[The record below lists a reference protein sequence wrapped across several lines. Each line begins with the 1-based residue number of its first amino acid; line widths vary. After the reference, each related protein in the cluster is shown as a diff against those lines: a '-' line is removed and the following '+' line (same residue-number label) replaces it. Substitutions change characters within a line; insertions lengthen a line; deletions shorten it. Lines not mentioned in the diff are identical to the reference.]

1 MMIRNVL
8 VVMAGL
14 ALLGMV
20 GCNNDK
26 PKTAT
31 EKAEEAVHDAVK
43 STKEAAHDAGVAT
56 KEAAHDAVEATKEAA
71 HDAKKAVE

>member
-1 MMIRNVL
+1 MIRKVL

-14 ALLGMV
+14 AMLGMV

-26 PKTAT
+26 PKTVT
-31 EKAEEAVHDAVK
+31 EKAKEAVHDAVE
-43 STKEAAHDAGVAT
+43 STEEVAHDAGVAT
-56 KEAAHDAVEATKEAA
+56 KEAVHDASEATKEAA